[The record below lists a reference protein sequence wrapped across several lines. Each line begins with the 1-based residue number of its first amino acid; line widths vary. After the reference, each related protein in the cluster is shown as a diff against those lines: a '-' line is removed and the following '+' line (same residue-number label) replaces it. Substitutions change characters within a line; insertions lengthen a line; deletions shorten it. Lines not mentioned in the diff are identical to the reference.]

1 MISSCYRSQTS
12 VFISQLRSPSYKS
25 DTLGRRVKE
34 EDLPEGSFDKCIL
47 KESAAQLPFA
57 LEASPRDPYNP
68 STAVVSLLTALTG
81 WNLVSFSLADAVGLR
96 KHTRM
101 KFYGSADVMVW
112 VKATKNQVF
121 KQLTIRLKNDERQ
134 RRWLTGSLMHGRA
147 VTHMSE
153 QSLVATV
160 QNISRGDLLD
170 IRKMAAA
177 DPVPINRSQREK
189 RKSLGY
195 SSYRRFKL
203 VLTFATSGEREGVLV
218 SIQTCLEE
226 MERRKSHC

>member
-1 MISSCYRSQTS
+1 
-12 VFISQLRSPSYKS
+12 
-25 DTLGRRVKE
+25 LGRRVKE

-121 KQLTIRLKNDERQ
+121 KQLTIRLKKDERQ

-203 VLTFATSGEREGVLV
+203 VLTFATSGGTWESLFAHVTFTLFNSLSPALALPCCCIYHDESQNGKV
-218 SIQTCLEE
+218 SWC
-226 MERRKSHC
+226 RFRPA